1 MKKHII
7 AVSLLLFSLS
17 STAEENEVLNVY
29 TGHPT
34 GQYYTS
40 GKELCKTLNC
50 SVKTT
55 NGSVENIDELNNQD
69 SYNIAIV
76 QSDIL
81 HDAYYGIGAFE
92 GYNFKNIRTLCPLY
106 EEAYTVIVKANSNI
120 YNFTDLK
127 NKTVNVG
134 KLNSGNY
141 HAVRKLLA
149 LHDMKLFN
157 FKYISHLSIEEQG
170 DALCKGT
177 IDAAIYSISHPNKL
191 ISNLAKKCNIR
202 ILSMNEKIIQE
213 AISMEPHY
221 VYTIIEENIYHGNT
235 KKINT
240 IGTIATLITT
250 SNLPKEYTCNML
262 KKINS
267 INHKLKLIHPT
278 LHDINLRTMVP
289 LHPGAEEFYREK

>member
-7 AVSLLLFSLS
+7 VASLLLFSLS
-17 STAEENEVLNVY
+17 STAQENDALNVY
-29 TGHPT
+29 TGHPKGEYYAS
-34 GQYYTS
+34 GQ
-40 GKELCKTLNC
+40 KLCKTLNC
-50 SVKTT
+50 SVKAT

-69 SYNIAIV
+69 SYKIAIV

-81 HDAYYGIGAFE
+81 HDAYFGIGTFE
-92 GYNFKNIRTLCPLY
+92 GYNFQNVRTLCPLY
-106 EEAYTVIVKANSNI
+106 EEAYTVIVRANSNI
-120 YNFTDLK
+120 YDFTDLK

-141 HAVRKLLA
+141 HAVKKLLK

-157 FKYISHLSIEEQG
+157 FKYISHLSIDEQG

-191 ISNLAKKCNIR
+191 VSTLAKKCNIR
-202 ILSMNEKIIQE
+202 ILSMNEQIIQE
-213 AISMEPHY
+213 TVSMQPQY
-221 VYTIIEENIYHGNT
+221 IYTRIKENTYQGNS
-235 KKINT
+235 KEIKT

-250 SNLPKEYTCNML
+250 SSLPKEYTCNML

-278 LHDINLRTMVP
+278 LHDISLRTMVP
-289 LHPGAEEFYREK
+289 LHPGAEEFYNQK